1 MNEDKIANKL
11 YRFTKKEKIINTIY
25 FIMLCSL
32 SILVV
37 YPLGMVLVTSFK
49 SYGEAN
55 LLNLMPPKHFLPEN
69 YVQVFNEGR
78 ILTSLTNSVIV
89 TGFSVLG
96 VVLLSAML
104 GYRLMRRRTKTTR
117 LIYHML
123 TLGIIAPFAALPTI
137 RLLQMLHIYGTRFA
151 LIFVYTALFM
161 PFSTMLFAS
170 FINTIP
176 KELDEAGVIDGCQ
189 GWSLFA
195 KIDFPLLRPVT
206 ITVSVLNFMWV
217 WNDFQYPLFLLNTS
231 SKWTLPLSVYS
242 FFGQYNRSWH
252 LVCADMVMVSL
263 PVVIVYAFAQKYII
277 SGMTAGA
284 VKG

>member
-1 MNEDKIANKL
+1 MNTTKTI
-11 YRFTKKEKIINTIY
+11 YRFTEKEKVVNTI
-25 FIMLCSL
+25 FLIMLCVL
-32 SILVV
+32 SILVI
-37 YPLGMVLVTSFK
+37 YPLGMVLLTSFK

-55 LLNLMPPKHFLPEN
+55 QLNLMPPKHFLVGN
-69 YVQVFNEGR
+69 YIQVFTEGR
-78 ILTSLTNSVIV
+78 ILTSLFNSIIV
-89 TGFSVLG
+89 TGFSVLL
-96 VVLLSAML
+96 VVFLSALL
-104 GYRLMRRRTKTTR
+104 GFVLMRRRSKITR
-117 LIYHML
+117 LIYKVL

-137 RLLQMLHIYGTRFA
+137 KLLQMLHIYGTRFA
-151 LIFVYTALFM
+151 LVFVYAALFM

-189 GWSLFA
+189 GWSLFT
-195 KIDFPLLRPVT
+195 KIDFPLLKPVT
-206 ITVSVLNFMWV
+206 ITVAVLNFMWV

-231 SKWTLPLSVYS
+231 TKWTLPLSVYS